1 VAQQQ
6 GQPVRSARAAAE
18 AQRALLDLNGAL
30 DRMKSAQALARQQ
43 RNVDHAELSIIDAR
57 RRELERL
64 VREQYCEEREERGPR
79 DPVCRKP
86 D

>member
-1 VAQQQ
+1 MAQQQ
-6 GQPVRSARAAAE
+6 GQPVRAARAAAE
-18 AQRALLDLNGAL
+18 AQRARLDLNGAL
-30 DRMKSAQALARQQ
+30 DRMKSAQALARQD
-43 RNVDHAELSIIDAR
+43 RSSDHAELSIIDAR

-64 VREQYCEEREERGPR
+64 VREQFCEERERR